1 MLKKMPNSSKQI
13 AEILNFNSFAR
24 NLIGTYSY
32 KVNKIG
38 GRILLH
44 IDLLKFRNSKQTLES
59 FLETF
64 SRSFFTKT
72 IGRLPRTIKF
82 SLNCSQFSKE
92 KKRLLSACH
101 EHKFLNSTLVCTL
114 FFTGL
119 SVLLLYLFK
128 IQWQFCTTQK
138 EEVKFFATFINVLQF
153 CYLHID
159 KIKGFRI

>member
-1 MLKKMPNSSKQI
+1 MPNFIKQI
-13 AEILNFNSFAR
+13 AEILDFNSFPR
-24 NLIGTYSY
+24 NLISAYLVCTYSY

-38 GRILLH
+38 VRILLH
-44 IDLLKFRNSKQTLES
+44 IDLLKFKNSKSTLES
-59 FLETF
+59 FLDTF

-114 FFTGL
+114 F
-119 SVLLLYLFK
+119 LLVFLFCYYLFK
-128 IQWQFCTTQK
+128 IQW
-138 EEVKFFATFINVLQF
+138 
-153 CYLHID
+153 
-159 KIKGFRI
+159 